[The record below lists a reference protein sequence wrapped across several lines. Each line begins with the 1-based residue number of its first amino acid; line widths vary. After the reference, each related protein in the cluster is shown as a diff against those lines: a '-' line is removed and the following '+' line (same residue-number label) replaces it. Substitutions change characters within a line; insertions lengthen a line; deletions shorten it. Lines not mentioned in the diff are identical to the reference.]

1 MHTAWRPEVQGYS
14 TCRVVCTPCDSI
26 GTLPQYLTASGGGQQ
41 SLACRHLP
49 LPLVVTGYL
58 CSWWHGLS
66 ERERERDHAD
76 DLTEKLYLNILSV
89 LGMKTCHTS
98 GLTQAS
104 PSETTIHTENKN
116 FVSTQIFVHYKLWS
130 EDW

>member
-1 MHTAWRPEVQGYS
+1 M
-14 TCRVVCTPCDSI
+14 
-26 GTLPQYLTASGGGQQ
+26 ASNPWLADTSLYPLLSQVISAHGGM
-41 SLACRHLP
+41 ACQR
-49 LPLVVTGYL
+49 
-58 CSWWHGLS
+58 